1 MRLNMKKTLVVAT
14 LIICSSAFAQRPTF
28 IGPEGDTQKVAQK
41 IIFVDAEQPCGKIV
55 STKRVDN
62 GVIYTKCSNG
72 ETYLVGVLKNAPM
85 KDGTKKDVPIA
96 LKCSMAKDMFGIS
109 CTH

>member
-1 MRLNMKKTLVVAT
+1 MKNRLALV
-14 LIICSSAFAQRPTF
+14 LLFICINGFAQKTSF
-28 IGPEGDTQKVAQK
+28 IGPEGDAQKVAQQ

-62 GVIYTKCSNG
+62 GVIYAKCSNG

-85 KDGTKKDVPIA
+85 KDGSKKDVPIA
-96 LKCSMAKDMFGIS
+96 LKCSMAKAMLGIS
-109 CTH
+109 CTN

>member
-1 MRLNMKKTLVVAT
+1 MKNKLTLG
-14 LIICSSAFAQRPTF
+14 LLLICSHVFAQKPIF
-28 IGPEGDTQKVAQK
+28 IGPEGDSQKVAQQ

-62 GVIYTKCSNG
+62 GVIYAKCSNG

-85 KDGTKKDVPIA
+85 KDGNKKDVPIA
-96 LKCSMAKDMFGIS
+96 LKCSMAKAMLGIS
-109 CTH
+109 CTN